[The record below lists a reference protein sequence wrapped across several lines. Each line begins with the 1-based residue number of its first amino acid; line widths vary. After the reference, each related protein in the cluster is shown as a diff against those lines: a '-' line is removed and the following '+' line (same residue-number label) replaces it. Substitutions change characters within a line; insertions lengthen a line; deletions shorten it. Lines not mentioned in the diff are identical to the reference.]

1 MRIATEMKTIGGL
14 AALLTLVLSGSAAAQ
29 TAEEITIQVT
39 GPVDRQEITYA
50 CQDDQMETPARITV
64 DYINLPNGNLAIVP
78 VAGRPTVFAL
88 TLANSGSKYVS
99 KSLVWW
105 TRGNRGDL
113 YDELRGG
120 VEEAYVCRVVKD

>member
-1 MRIATEMKTIGGL
+1 MNRFSVLAVLAGLFVLCVTAASIAQER
-14 AALLTLVLSGSAAAQ
+14 Q
-29 TAEEITIQVT
+29 EITIDVT
-39 GPVDRQEITYA
+39 GPVDRQEITYE

-78 VAGRPTVFAL
+78 VGGHPTVFAL

-120 VEEAYVCRVVKD
+120 VEEAYLCRVVKD

>member
-1 MRIATEMKTIGGL
+1 MRKMNRFNALAVLAGVSGLCVPAASIAQER
-14 AALLTLVLSGSAAAQ
+14 Q
-29 TAEEITIQVT
+29 EITIDVT
-39 GPVDRQEITYA
+39 GPVDRQEITYECKDEEMA
-50 CQDDQMETPARITV
+50 TPGRITV

-78 VAGRPTVFAL
+78 VGGHPTVFAL
-88 TLANSGSKYVS
+88 TLAKSGSKYVS

-120 VEEAYVCRVVKD
+120 VKEAYVCHVVKD